1 MEIIHNRMPVILHP
15 RDYARWLDPSPQTP
29 DQLKPLLK
37 PFPAD
42 LMNAYPVSTL
52 VNTPANDTP
61 ELVVPQNK

>member
-1 MEIIHNRMPVILHP
+1 
-15 RDYARWLDPSPQTP
+15 
-29 DQLKPLLK
+29 LKPLLK

>member
-1 MEIIHNRMPVILHP
+1 
-15 RDYARWLDPSPQTP
+15 
-29 DQLKPLLK
+29 
-37 PFPAD
+37 